1 VLNKLGCY
9 PTLSMDFVV
18 DCLHQWVS
26 MIFMKIYWQIVK
38 KSITCTMFCDLSK
51 AFHTIDHS
59 MLLHKLEHFYGI
71 RGIPLKL
78 LTHYL
83 QDRQQYTVVEGC
95 KSAVQNRNRGV
106 PQGSMLGPLLFVLYI
121 NDLPKVSIFRTT
133 TFADDTLLTISS
145 NNPQHWTH

>member
-1 VLNKLGCY
+1 
-9 PTLSMDFVV
+9 
-18 DCLHQWVS
+18 
-26 MIFMKIYWQIVK
+26 
-38 KSITCTMFCDLSK
+38 MFCDLSK

-145 NNPQHWTH
+145 NNPQH